1 MGTHP
6 IFESDFD
13 CLTEMDDAN
22 LEIARPVHP
31 LPDEIANLSLDET
44 VCKYCG
50 ISYLIHREVARLQ
63 DQVQKLQAEIESSA
77 EERENA
83 RAILE
88 LNDKYKIENEKLRN
102 ELDRLTSERKQLSSD
117 NSQLRGEKAELG
129 KKVGRMQI
137 VQRENGKQRADLLR
151 NFVTQ

>member
-1 MGTHP
+1 MP
-6 IFESDFD
+6 IQDEFESQS
-13 CLTEMDDAN
+13 LIGLEMDDAN

-88 LNDKYKIENEKLRN
+88 LNDKYKIENGKIFLFINLPEF
-102 ELDRLTSERKQLSSD
+102 EI
-117 NSQLRGEKAELG
+117 LG
-129 KKVGRMQI
+129 SHCLNWQI
-137 VQRENGKQRADLLR
+137 AIQIRVSHYR
-151 NFVTQ
+151 F

>member
-1 MGTHP
+1 MP
-6 IFESDFD
+6 IQDEFESQS
-13 CLTEMDDAN
+13 LIGLEMDDAN

-88 LNDKYKIENEKLRN
+88 LNDKYKIENGKIFLFINLPGFEI
-102 ELDRLTSERKQLSSD
+102 
-117 NSQLRGEKAELG
+117 LG
-129 KKVGRMQI
+129 SHCLNWPIGIQI
-137 VQRENGKQRADLLR
+137 RVSHYR
-151 NFVTQ
+151 F

>member
-1 MGTHP
+1 MP
-6 IFESDFD
+6 IQDAFESKS
-13 CLTEMDDAN
+13 LIVLEMDDAK

-88 LNDKYKIENEKLRN
+88 LNNKYKI
-102 ELDRLTSERKQLSSD
+102 D
-117 NSQLRGEKAELG
+117 N
-129 KKVGRMQI
+129 GRQI
-137 VQRENGKQRADLLR
+137 VW
-151 NFVTQ
+151 